1 MSGTE
6 DRRPSYFDETAPDT
20 TGFVDESDRSSFH
33 VASSLSSV
41 AISSVAVSE
50 PVSEESKALADV
62 KRCDVVCSYLH

>member
-6 DRRPSYFDETAPDT
+6 DHGPSYFDDAAPNT
-20 TGFVDESDRSSFH
+20 TGFDDGSDRSSFH

-62 KRCDVVCSYLH
+62 KRCDVVC